1 MALGEV
7 GGGGGGGGQ
16 KVLAKGRVSRTRFIK
31 VFFYDLDMGVWWW
44 IFGMYIEMYVEV
56 C

>member
-1 MALGEV
+1 MAPGEVDGV
-7 GGGGGGGGQ
+7 GGGGNRKFWQRGESHAPG
-16 KVLAKGRVSRTRFIK
+16 LSR
-31 VFFYDLDMGVWWW
+31 FFFHDLDMGVWWW